1 VPLRSLLTFTLA
13 CGLLALPAQPAPAL
27 QLAGLLV
34 GKLEPVQG
42 KYRKGNVIRVHAS
55 FGRDHRPEEAYRAA
69 MAKVGEMASAKGYYR
84 VGVTKISDCGT
95 LMMNGS
101 IPVAVSC
108 RVLAQMVGPEE
119 TAKPEKGRPVVYY
132 AVRDLIMGN
141 IRPEGT

>member
-1 VPLRSLLTFTLA
+1 MRRILVPA
-13 CGLLALPAQPAPAL
+13 IAAILLAIPAAPAGAF

-55 FGRDHRPEEAYRAA
+55 FGRDRLPEEAYRAA
-69 MAKVGEMASAKGYYR
+69 MTKVGEMAAAKGFDR
-84 VGVTKISDCGT
+84 VGVTKISDCGM

-119 TAKPEKGRPVVYY
+119 KAKPEGSRPVVYY
-132 AVRDLIMGN
+132 AVRDLVTGN
-141 IRPEGT
+141 IRPEGS